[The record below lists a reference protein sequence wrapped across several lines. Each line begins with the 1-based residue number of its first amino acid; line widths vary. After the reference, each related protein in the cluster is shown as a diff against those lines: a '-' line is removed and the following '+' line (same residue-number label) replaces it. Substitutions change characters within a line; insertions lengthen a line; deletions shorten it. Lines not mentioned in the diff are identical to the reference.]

1 MTHSLPR
8 RWDVQENSICH
19 MAHTKAASAHVL
31 VAHRHPA
38 AHSMLLELL
47 PSLLCP
53 LLVEL
58 HCVQVACGRDGA
70 DDGVGH
76 GAAASAWRDRTDVK
90 QDCWGHSRNSST
102 LTLERPTQN
111 PRGQTIRLLMSITPR
126 AACQVP
132 AAQGLVSWGCTGAG
146 WGRELGFIS

>member
-1 MTHSLPR
+1 MAHGLPR
-8 RWDVQENSICH
+8 RRDVQENSICH
-19 MAHTKAASAHVL
+19 VAHAKAAAAHVL
-31 VAHRHPA
+31 VAHGHPA

-76 GAAASAWRDRTDVK
+76 GAAASAWRDRTDVRR
-90 QDCWGHSRNSST
+90 DCWGRSRNTST
-102 LTLERPTQN
+102 LTLKRSTRGPQ
-111 PRGQTIRLLMSITPR
+111 GQTI
-126 AACQVP
+126 
-132 AAQGLVSWGCTGAG
+132 LVTSGHH
-146 WGRELGFIS
+146 SHS